1 MKAKMPTRF
10 GPWQGYWSGPYRVSD
25 SKHRAQ
31 VWESTRLGWCA
42 ECRKLKISIQRE
54 HSVELA
60 KSRLN
65 AALRAAG
72 MLLD

>member
-1 MKAKMPTRF
+1 
-10 GPWQGYWSGPYRVSD
+10 
-25 SKHRAQ
+25 
-31 VWESTRLGWCA
+31 
-42 ECRKLKISIQRE
+42 LKISIQRE